1 MIGKG
6 TGAQLEVARIQSE
19 INRMFESLLR
29 LRSGGTEEGTWM
41 PAVDMMESPSHLVI
55 EAEVP
60 GVDPASVEV
69 VAEGGNLV
77 LTGERRLSSARAGD
91 GAEVLHDEREY
102 GRFLVAV
109 PLATAVNTHEARATL
124 AQGLLR
130 IEMPKVPNR
139 RGQARRIAVD
149 VA

>member
-1 MIGKG
+1 
-6 TGAQLEVARIQSE
+6 
-19 INRMFESLLR
+19 
-29 LRSGGTEEGTWM
+29 
-41 PAVDMMESPSHLVI
+41 MMESPSHLVI

-69 VAEGGNLV
+69 VAEGGNVV
-77 LTGERRLSSARAGD
+77 LTGERRPSSARAGD

-124 AQGLLR
+124 TQGLLR

-139 RGQARRIAVD
+139 RGQARRIAVET
-149 VA
+149 A